1 MNRKTK
7 IVCLITFDYELFL
20 GRNFGPPDM
29 VLFEP
34 TRKILDICEQVNVST
49 TFFADVC
56 SVWAHRNNGCDSYAD
71 AFEKQLQE
79 IVSTGHDVGL
89 HIHPHWLF
97 TTFEGGH
104 WQISTERMYLHELGF
119 GTHDRSAEEIVRKG
133 LNYLNEL
140 LGKQDPQYQCTAFR
154 AAGLALQPQEKDII
168 RILLDSGIRIDSSVA
183 KNLRLNMDTVT
194 IDYSRTP
201 KSANWFLSP
210 ETGIQ
215 NGNRSGIFEVPVA
228 TFQMGFLERTGFMAR
243 RIRSAGKLRGSVIS
257 RSPKQSRLTSLYSLL
272 LLNLRYLLW
281 NPYYLLSCDT
291 KGMTLDLL
299 LKGFDSYLQL
309 HDDEVMYVAMINHPK
324 LMFDEQVRLLGDFV
338 RETRRRY
345 GSEVSFQT
353 FRQVAADCDYVQDL
367 IEVV

>member
-34 TRKILDICEQVNVST
+34 TRKVLDICEQVNVST

-56 SVWAHRNNGCDSYAD
+56 SVWAHRNSGCNSYAD
-71 AFEKQLQE
+71 AFERQLQE
-79 IVSTGHDVGL
+79 IISAGHDVGL
-89 HIHPHWLF
+89 HIHPHWLY
-97 TTFEGGH
+97 TTFEEGQ

-119 GTHDRSAEEIVRKG
+119 GTHEGSAEEIVRKG

-140 LGKQDPQYQCTAFR
+140 LGKQDPQYECTSFR
-154 AAGLALQPQEKDII
+154 AAGLALQPQESNII
-168 RILLDSGIRIDSSVA
+168 RVLRDSGIRIDSSIA

-194 IDYSRTP
+194 IDYSSTP
-201 KSANWFLSP
+201 KSANWFLAP
-210 ETGIQ
+210 ETGIG
-215 NGNRSGIFEVPVA
+215 NGNRSGIFEIPIA
-228 TFQMGFLERTGFMAR
+228 TFQMGFLERAGFLAR
-243 RIRSAGKLRGSVIS
+243 RIRSAGKLRGLGIS
-257 RSPKQSRLTSLYSLL
+257 RSPKQSRLATLHSLVQE
-272 LLNLRYLLW
+272 NLRYLFW

-309 HDDEVMYVAMINHPK
+309 HDDEVMYISMINHPK
-324 LMFDEQVRLLGDFV
+324 LMFDEQIRLLGDFV
-338 RETRRRY
+338 IEMRRRY
-345 GSEVSFQT
+345 DSEVSFQT
-353 FRQVAADCDYVQDL
+353 FGQVAAHFDDQNR
-367 IEVV
+367 IQVV